1 MTRIIGPIISGM
13 AIGSPIMWPGGPGCW
28 AASGA
33 APNRSAASSGFGF
46 IGAVAPFPLRIVT
59 PANPSRALLC
69 GRDRGMFPLVTRL
82 IGGAL
87 ALGTFGALALGR
99 PTPASGQTGPAA
111 WQAQTVPLFGASYSP
126 DIGLLLG
133 GGVTHTRYGF
143 RALPPSTRLLAE
155 AAYATG
161 AATYRVDAAGEFR
174 KPLFPAILYVEL
186 RASGLDLI
194 RFYGTG
200 NETDGSQPDSVYRVR
215 QTQLLLGPRVAIPLA
230 PRLGLTLGPL
240 VEYTHAAGDAGTILA
255 LTRPYGTG
263 DFGQVG
269 VRAALELDTRD
280 LPVAPARG
288 LHVSVAGRWH
298 PAVGDVS
305 NPFGMLSAE
314 ASTYLSAGDPPAAT
328 LALRAGGA
336 AVSGT
341 VPFQELVYVGG
352 ETTVRGYAEQR
363 FAGRRGAYANV
374 ELRFPA
380 GRLPFADVGLFG
392 LADARRVWTPGESSD
407 RWHAAAGGGLWLAWQ
422 HRRATTLSIAAAR
435 SPERTAVYVRAGFLF

>member
-1 MTRIIGPIISGM
+1 MFRL
-13 AIGSPIMWPGGPGCW
+13 
-28 AASGA
+28 
-33 APNRSAASSGFGF
+33 
-46 IGAVAPFPLRIVT
+46 VAPSIRGSL
-59 PANPSRALLC
+59 ALAGL
-69 GRDRGMFPLVTRL
+69 
-82 IGGAL
+82 GAL
-87 ALGTFGALALGR
+87 ALSRPPEASSQSGTDAWR
-99 PTPASGQTGPAA
+99 PL
-111 WQAQTVPLFGASYSP
+111 TVPLWGVSYSP
-126 DIGLLLG
+126 DIGLLIG
-133 GGVTHTRYGF
+133 AGITHTRYGF

-155 AAYATG
+155 GEYATE

-174 KPLFPAILYVEL
+174 RPLFPAILYVQL
-186 RASGLDLI
+186 RASGLELI

-215 QTQLLLGPRVAIPLA
+215 QTQVLLGPRVAIPLA

-328 LALRAGGA
+328 LALRAEGA

-392 LADARRVWTPGESSD
+392 LADAGRVWTPGESSD

>member
-1 MTRIIGPIISGM
+1 M
-13 AIGSPIMWPGGPGCW
+13 
-28 AASGA
+28 
-33 APNRSAASSGFGF
+33 
-46 IGAVAPFPLRIVT
+46 LR
-59 PANPSRALLC
+59 
-69 GRDRGMFPLVTRL
+69 LVTRMTHT
-82 IGGAL
+82 L
-87 ALGTFGALALGR
+87 ALLSAITAVASEVTAQGGSDAWR
-99 PTPASGQTGPAA
+99 P
-111 WQAQTVPLFGASYSP
+111 QTVPLWGASYSP
-126 DIGLLLG
+126 DIGLLVG
-133 GGVTHTRYGF
+133 AGITHTRYGF

-161 AATYRVDAAGEFR
+161 TASYRVDAAGEFR
-174 KPLFPAILYVEL
+174 RPLFPSMLFVEL
-186 RASGLDLI
+186 RASGLELI

-215 QTQLLLGPRVAIPLA
+215 QTQLLLGPRVAIQLT
-230 PRLGLTLGPL
+230 PRLRLILGPFL
-240 VEYTHAAGDAGTILA
+240 EYAHTTVDAGTL
-255 LTRPYGTG
+255 LGTTGPYYGTG
-263 DFGQVG
+263 HFGQVG
-269 VRAALELDTRD
+269 ARAAVELDTRD
-280 LPVAPARG
+280 LPAAPARG
-288 LHVSVAGRWH
+288 LHVSVARRWY
-298 PAVGDVS
+298 PAVWDVS
-305 NPFGMLSAE
+305 SPFGMLSAE

-341 VPFQELVYVGG
+341 VPFHDLVYVGG

-392 LADARRVWTPGESSD
+392 LADAGRVWTPGESSD